1 MRNPRWLKPAAHAL
15 LALPMLLLA
24 ARWALLLSGDATAAG
39 LGAEPVA
46 ATINA
51 LGIWAL
57 RILLL
62 ALAVTPLRTLTGWT
76 PIMSLRRAIGL
87 WAFAYACMHMAL
99 FLGLDLAWSLTA
111 LWQEVVKRRY
121 ILFGMAAL
129 IALLPLAITST
140 SGWVKRLGARRWR
153 NLHRLA
159 YAAGLLAS
167 IHFLLRVK
175 GFQIEP
181 WIYASIFAA
190 LMLLRLRFIT
200 SRVSLR
206 GWPNRPARR
215 SESR

>member
-1 MRNPRWLKPAAHAL
+1 MRNPRWLKPVAHAL
-15 LALPMLLLA
+15 LALPMLLLTL
-24 ARWALLLSGDATAAG
+24 RWALLLTGKAGAAG

-62 ALAVTPLRTLTGWT
+62 TLAVTPLRTLTGWT

-87 WAFAYACMHMAL
+87 WACAYACAHMAM
-99 FLGLDLAWSLTA
+99 FLWLDLGGSLAA

-181 WIYASIFAA
+181 WIYAAVFTA
-190 LMLLRLRFIT
+190 LMALRLRFVT
-200 SRVSLR
+200 ARVSLR
-206 GWPNRPARR
+206 G
-215 SESR
+215 